1 MSIRRGMTVTMLL
14 LEHPL
19 LFYAYEV
26 KIAPREKRLALEAV
40 VPDD

>member
-1 MSIRRGMTVTMLL
+1 MTVTMLP

-19 LFYAYEV
+19 LSYAYKV
-26 KIAPREKRLALEAV
+26 KIAPREKRLTLEAV